1 MGKKQILYHSTKK
14 MTSKMLK
21 IIAPFHCPLF
31 SVKYLR
37 KTIFN
42 KMSTFLQNE
51 QLSNP
56 NQSDFCPSDLCINQL
71 LSITHEFFQSF
82 EATLP
87 REVRSV
93 FSDI

>member
-1 MGKKQILYHSTKK
+1 
-14 MTSKMLK
+14 
-21 IIAPFHCPLF
+21 
-31 SVKYLR
+31 
-37 KTIFN
+37 
-42 KMSTFLQNE
+42 MSTFLQNE

-56 NQSDFCPSDLCINQL
+56 NQSGFCPSDLCINQL

-87 REVRSV
+87 LEVRSV